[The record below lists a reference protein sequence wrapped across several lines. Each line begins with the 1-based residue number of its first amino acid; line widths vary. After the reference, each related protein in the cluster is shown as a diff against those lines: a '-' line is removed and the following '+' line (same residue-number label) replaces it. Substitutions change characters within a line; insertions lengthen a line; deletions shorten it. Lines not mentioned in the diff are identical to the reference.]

1 MIRPNPSRTHTWRH
15 AGPRAA
21 VHAALRE
28 DRRSPA
34 RERTRRPGLTSLIR
48 FLVVASVF
56 ALGDAT
62 CRSGSS
68 TASGLEGKPARSVG
82 GVVRR
87 LQRGREHPHLGK
99 ASSFSYSRRSRSRE
113 RFSACS
119 SRPTGSSR
127 VSSGTFHSGWSGSRA
142 WAVWIIDALTTR
154 DGTDARPRWDL
165 ADRAVL
171 DAVILPRG
179 RKAPMEMRTPTVQPT
194 AGPSTLHGAARRVE
208 CPRQRRRRVSRMEA
222 VWKRQTAV
230 DRSSSPRPIGRRAGW
245 ATGGSR
251 PQQVLAPSKQRVAG
265 SSPAGGILRRPL
277 PKRNVCHGSS
287 GQTCPE

>member
-87 LQRGREHPHLGK
+87 LQRGRDTLAWRWANEERVSPWD
-99 ASSFSYSRRSRSRE
+99 RRSRAAVRASLCITSAVARASRLP
-113 RFSACS
+113 RCRTVPVVSS
-119 SRPTGSSR
+119 SRPSAGTARREVDLDVERREAGAAAGGGLCTAAAAADFASR
-127 VSSGTFHSGWSGSRA
+127 VFRRA
-142 WAVWIIDALTTR
+142 WSAL
-154 DGTDARPRWDL
+154 
-165 ADRAVL
+165 
-171 DAVILPRG
+171 
-179 RKAPMEMRTPTVQPT
+179 
-194 AGPSTLHGAARRVE
+194 
-208 CPRQRRRRVSRMEA
+208 
-222 VWKRQTAV
+222 
-230 DRSSSPRPIGRRAGW
+230 
-245 ATGGSR
+245 
-251 PQQVLAPSKQRVAG
+251 
-265 SSPAGGILRRPL
+265 
-277 PKRNVCHGSS
+277 
-287 GQTCPE
+287 